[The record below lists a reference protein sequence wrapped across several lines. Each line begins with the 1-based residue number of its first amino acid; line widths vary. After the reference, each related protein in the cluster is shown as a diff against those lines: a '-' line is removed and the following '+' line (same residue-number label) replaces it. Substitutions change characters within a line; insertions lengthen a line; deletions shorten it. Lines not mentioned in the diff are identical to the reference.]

1 MSKTKASLQLDTM
14 PGQTIKQ
21 QLPGLS
27 VWGWKCAYSI
37 NFAWIGLP
45 PPSNKYPS
53 PHMKHPRPLG
63 HNIKQSPLPT
73 YAPHYFLKY
82 RASDWS
88 RKKKSNFA
96 GFLETKSR
104 KNQPISRE
112 FRGNFRGKLGW
123 KKIGK
128 KTAAFV
134 VIFSAN
140 FANHSPLNGKLN
152 KLPHD

>member
-1 MSKTKASLQLDTM
+1 
-14 PGQTIKQ
+14 
-21 QLPGLS
+21 
-27 VWGWKCAYSI
+27 
-37 NFAWIGLP
+37 
-45 PPSNKYPS
+45 
-53 PHMKHPRPLG
+53 MKHPRPLG

-96 GFLETKSR
+96 GFLGTKLR
-104 KNQPISRE
+104 KNQPMSRE
-112 FRGNFRGKLGW
+112 FRGNFRGKLGQ

-140 FANHSPLNGKLN
+140 FARN
-152 KLPHD
+152 